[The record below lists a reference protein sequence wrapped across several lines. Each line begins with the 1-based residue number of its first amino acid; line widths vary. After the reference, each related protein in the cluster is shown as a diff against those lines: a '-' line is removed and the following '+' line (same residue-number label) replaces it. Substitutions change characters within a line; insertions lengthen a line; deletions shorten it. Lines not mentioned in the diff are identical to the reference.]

1 MLTMKSTTIRV
12 MAAGL
17 AAIAL
22 TALAMATPAFAASTT
37 TTTPRSKAL
46 SAYRSCMKAHGVNL
60 PNRRPPGGGSG
71 GTFGGG
77 GAAGG
82 NGGNGGSGAG
92 DGGGGGGGFG
102 GGRSGGGFVP
112 RNLPKGV
119 SLKKYQAAQKACASK
134 LPAGGFGFGGRN
146 TPQFQAYLSC
156 LRDHGVKVPA
166 NGGLRALNRN
176 DHTFQA
182 ANQTCGVLLPSRPG
196 APSSTTNPGS
206 V

>member
-1 MLTMKSTTIRV
+1 MKSKTICV

-17 AAIAL
+17 TAVAL
-22 TALAMATPAFAASTT
+22 AALAMATPAFAASTT

-60 PNRRPPGGGSG
+60 PARTRPAGGGSG
-71 GTFGGG
+71 ATFGGSGAAGGSGGG
-77 GAAGG
+77 GAGG
-82 NGGNGGSGAG
+82 NPGDNPGGSGG
-92 DGGGGGGGFG
+92 G

-134 LPAGGFGFGGRN
+134 LPAGGFGFGARN

-166 NGGLRALNRN
+166 NGSLRSLNRN
-176 DHTFQA
+176 DPAFQA

-196 APSSTTNPGS
+196 APSNTTNPSS